1 MDPRELMT
9 VLDIS
14 AQVMRPPFEIIQSGV
29 DHQRTFAMGH
39 APSEEFSEADPPIRL
54 TDVTD
59 GIVIDGLLGQ
69 YNPNTQEITIFREG
83 ISHVAVILKVSPEDL
98 TQVVRLYALR

>member
-1 MDPRELMT
+1 M
-9 VLDIS
+9 
-14 AQVMRPPFEIIQSGV
+14 
-29 DHQRTFAMGH
+29 
-39 APSEEFSEADPPIRL
+39 
-54 TDVTD
+54 TD